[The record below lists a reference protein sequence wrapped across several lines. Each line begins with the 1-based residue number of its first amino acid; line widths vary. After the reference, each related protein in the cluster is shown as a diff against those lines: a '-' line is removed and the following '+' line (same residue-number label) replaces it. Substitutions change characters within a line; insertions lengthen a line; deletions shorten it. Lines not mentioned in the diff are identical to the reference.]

1 MDRRANPKIA
11 VRLYGSQREKKK
23 IDTVKRLKPFENNN
37 DVLHEAYIAWTSLD
51 EFRDEARRNERYT
64 FGNQWG
70 DKIKNPN
77 GCGYITE
84 EDHIKNQGNVPLK
97 NNRIRGIVRSVLG
110 VFSNQQTEPVC
121 VSRDRD
127 KQTKGEM
134 MSTTLQYSYQVNK
147 LWELDRRNL
156 EYFLISGAT
165 FFKTI
170 YGWRNNKKD
179 VWTDIVNYNR
189 VFFDNH
195 MEDPRHWD
203 CHLIGEIHDIGL
215 YDVLQQ
221 FADGSKERALQ
232 LREIYR
238 GCTKERAVSYLKN
251 LSEDNTHKNRSFFVP
266 DDETRCRV
274 IEVWK
279 KESKERYLVHDS
291 LNGELYKVEIEQEHE
306 LKTENQRRI
315 TEQSAMGIEP
325 EDMKLL
331 DYEWFVDN
339 FWQFYYLSPQGDILM
354 QGETPYWH
362 ESHPYSFK
370 LYPFYNKRVYP
381 FVGDFIDQNRYINR
395 LITMQD
401 FVMRA
406 SAKGVLLIP
415 EESIP
420 EGMTIQDIADDWAAY
435 NGVIAYKAKAGIPLP
450 QQVIAN
456 SSQTGAYDMLSIQ
469 LKLLE
474 DISGVSSA
482 LQGQTPRAGTPA
494 SLYMQQTQNSAT
506 SLTDIMESYREVRE
520 DRDYKAMKLIQ
531 QNYNEIR
538 YISIV
543 GRDARETTVYNPEEV
558 KNAEF
563 DLSITE
569 STSTPAYRMIMND
582 FLMQLFGQG
591 QISLQELLEN
601 GAFPFADKLL
611 QSIQARQEEMQNGQE
626 PTNGLVS
633 PEIMQ
638 QANNPLLNKMMNNNI
653 TAQN

>member
-1 MDRRANPKIA
+1 MERRANPA
-11 VRLYGSQREKKK
+11 LSVRLYGSKKKTKK
-23 IDTVKRLKPFENNN
+23 IDTVKRIKPFEKNNE
-37 DVLHEAYIAWTSLD
+37 VLHEAFMAWTSLD
-51 EFRDEARRNERYT
+51 EFREESRRNERYT

-84 EDHIKNQGNVPLK
+84 EEHIKNQGNVPLK

-134 MSTTLQYSYQVNK
+134 MSSTLQYSYQLNK

-156 EYFLISGAT
+156 EYFLISGAAI
-165 FFKTI
+165 FKTT
-170 YGWRNNKKD
+170 YGWRNNKKE
-179 VWTDIVNYNR
+179 VWTDITNYNR
-189 VFFDNH
+189 IFFDNH

-215 YDVLQQ
+215 YDVMQQ
-221 FADGSKERALQ
+221 FADGSKDRALK
-232 LREIYR
+232 LREIYN
-238 GCTKERAVSYLKN
+238 GYTKERTVSYLKN
-251 LSEDNTHKNRSFFVP
+251 LSEDNTHRNRSFFMP

-279 KESKERYLVHDS
+279 KESRERYLVHDN
-291 LNGELYKVEIEQEHE
+291 LDGELYKVELEQLPE
-306 LKTENQRRI
+306 LKAENIQRI
-315 TEQSAMGIEP
+315 AVQSSMGIEP
-325 EDMKLL
+325 EDMKLIE
-331 DYEWFVDN
+331 YEWFVDN
-339 FWQFYYLSPQGDILM
+339 FWQYYFLSPQGDVLK

-415 EESIP
+415 EEAIP

-435 NGVIAYKAKAGIPLP
+435 NGVIAYKAKAGVPLP
-450 QQVIAN
+450 QQVIAH

-474 DISGVSSA
+474 DISGVQGA
-482 LQGQTPRAGTPA
+482 LQGQAPRAGTPA
-494 SLYMQQTQNSAT
+494 SLYMQQTQNSTT
-506 SLTDIMESYREVRE
+506 SLTDILESFRELRE
-520 DRDYKAMKLIQ
+520 ERDYKTMKLIQ
-531 QNYNEIR
+531 QNYNDVR
-538 YISIV
+538 YINIV
-543 GRDARETTVYNPEEV
+543 GKDARITTVYNPEEV
-558 KNAEF
+558 RNAEF

-569 STSTPAYRMIMND
+569 STSTPAYRMIMNE

-591 QISLQELLEN
+591 QISLQDLLEN

-611 QSIQARQEEMQNGQE
+611 QSIQARQEEMQNGQPSGE
-626 PTNGLVS
+626 GLIT
-633 PEIMQ
+633 PEIQ
-638 QANNPLLNKMMNNNI
+638 QQISKNPQL
-653 TAQN
+653 AQMLAVNQAS